1 MIETAAAQQ
10 QVPQWWCSCTSP
22 AACAQCWSAV
32 ADPVAGAGSN
42 APQLQADAN
51 PCSGMIN
58 ASSSASFIVRVRS
71 GLMARQNISQA
82 GKNAREL
89 CPTGATLPAQ
99 AHIRRGFY
107 MRALQILGAILI
119 LGGLFVLIKSPSY
132 SSDKSLL
139 KIGDV
144 EAKVSQEHAIPPWV
158 GGAGVVAGV
167 ILIVVGAR
175 KP

>member
-1 MIETAAAQQ
+1 M
-10 QVPQWWCSCTSP
+10 
-22 AACAQCWSAV
+22 
-32 ADPVAGAGSN
+32 AG
-42 APQLQADAN
+42 
-51 PCSGMIN
+51 
-58 ASSSASFIVRVRS
+58 
-71 GLMARQNISQA
+71 QNIPQA

-99 AHIRRGFY
+99 AHLRRGFY

-132 SSDKSLL
+132 SSDKSVL

-144 EAKVSQEHAIPPWV
+144 EAKVSQQHAIPPWV